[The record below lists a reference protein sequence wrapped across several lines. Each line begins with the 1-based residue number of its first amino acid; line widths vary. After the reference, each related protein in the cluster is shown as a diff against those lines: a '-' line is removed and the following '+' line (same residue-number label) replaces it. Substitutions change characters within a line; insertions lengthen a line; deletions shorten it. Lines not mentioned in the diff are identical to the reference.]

1 LLLALVHGLG
11 HHQGVLVDLET
22 GRLADRNLN
31 GIHLQ
36 FPEPFV
42 LAEFSLHLRLQ
53 DPVFRALVFDLY
65 LLDLG
70 CAHCCVELEFFGG
83 VIGLANAFAHDGQ
96 LLRHCLFKL
105 ELNACELYVVLDL
118 LGVERYLEVE
128 VRLRLQHAL
137 FRRDGDH
144 VALLGLL
151 PVLAHCRVA
160 QVVHLDALRVAR
172 LDDDCSELQQVV
184 HQLHFRGLAR
194 ARHGR
199 EEPWFLPLG
208 FDQHFGYEARHSV
221 LRVQLEFD
229 VERALGFDLG
239 LRGVDRQEVVAEFAL
254 LGLHQLHVERD
265 LAFVDERDSARD
277 LSADLRL
284 LEVYLLHVI
293 TQQLVHQRHAFP
305 ADFHG

>member
-1 LLLALVHGLG
+1 MLLALVHGLG

-31 GIHLQ
+31 GVHLQ
-36 FPEPFV
+36 LPESLL

-53 DPVFRALVFDLY
+53 DPVFRALVFDLD

-70 CAHCCVELEFFGG
+70 RADCGVELEFLGG
-83 VIGLANAFAHDGQ
+83 VIGLADAFAHDGQ
-96 LLRHCLFKL
+96 VLRDCLFKL

-118 LGVERYLEVE
+118 LGMERHLEVE

-151 PVLAHCRVA
+151 PILAHCRVT

-172 LDDDCSELQQVV
+172 LDDDCSELQHVV
-184 HQLHFRGLAR
+184 HQLHFGGLAR

-199 EEPWFLPLG
+199 EEPWFVPLC
-208 FDQHFGYEARHSV
+208 FDQHFGHEARHTV
-221 LRVQLEFD
+221 LGVHLEFD
-229 VERALGFDLG
+229 V
-239 LRGVDRQEVVAEFAL
+239 
-254 LGLHQLHVERD
+254 
-265 LAFVDERDSARD
+265 
-277 LSADLRL
+277 
-284 LEVYLLHVI
+284 
-293 TQQLVHQRHAFP
+293 
-305 ADFHG
+305 